1 MLTKIEGSKYNWID
15 SNDIYVGYD
24 TSTSCCEDAG
34 WYIRNQPTPLKGF
47 GYDLDPSLNTHD
59 LADYKFDVMGEAI
72 GIDYQVEAESEVNEG
87 GIVVFR
93 LLHPSKPPLYLHL
106 YNCHNGYYGHEV
118 LTNIPNKNICL

>member
-1 MLTKIEGSKYNWID
+1 MLTKIEGQKYNWID

-24 TSTSCCEDAG
+24 TATDCCEDAG
-34 WYIRNQPTPLKGF
+34 WYLRYEPTP
-47 GYDLDPSLNTHD
+47 YSEYDSDLDIKFNNTD
-59 LADYKFDVMGEAI
+59 LTDYKFDVMGEAI
-72 GIDYQVEAESEVNEG
+72 GIDYQVDHEGDLDEG

>member
-34 WYIRNQPTPLKGF
+34 WYIRDQPTPLKGF
-47 GYDLDPSLNTHD
+47 GDDLDPALNNHD
-59 LADYKFDVMGEAI
+59 LTDYKFDVMGESI

-118 LTNIPNKNICL
+118 LTNIPNKSICL